1 MLSEATHWMLPL
13 GEWYS
18 LPSIILGVLILHFS
32 LRQLNNNQNVGPL
45 TPISAKR
52 SHSSPCR
59 WYS

>member
-18 LPSIILGVLILHFS
+18 LPSIILGVLILHLS

-45 TPISAKR
+45 APELSETIPFL
-52 SHSSPCR
+52 SPQVV
-59 WYS
+59 